1 MRQFREALDL
11 TQEQLAHRAGI
22 TAKYVSEI
30 ENAHVNTSID
40 MLGRVVEDGFRVPLS
55 AFFAE
60 AGGGVKDDLD
70 QLAALFGGQSA
81 ARRRVA
87 LRILRALCD
96 D

>member
-1 MRQFREALDL
+1 MRRFREAAGL

-22 TAKYVSEI
+22 TAKFISEI

-40 MLGRVVEDGFRVPLS
+40 TVGRVVEDGFRVPMS
-55 AFFAE
+55 AFYAE
-60 AGGGVKDDLD
+60 AGDAVKDDLD
-70 QLAALFGGQSA
+70 QLVALFGGQSA